1 MNILNLCFYW
11 ELWAYSVYLICVCID
26 NLAHSVYWFC
36 VFFYALGHIHSLY
49 RICVFVDNF
58 EQAHSVYW
66 FCVFVISLSR
76 YFLIFIQE
84 KSCCKQQQ
92 GSLKH
97 FRILLTHFT
106 PMFPFYSPRRQKTNR
121 FPVFRS
127 SPPEVDLRKGVLK
140 ICSKFTGEHA
150 YRSVISR
157 KVLCNFIQ
165 ITHGH
170 GCSPV
175 NLLHIFRTLFYR
187 NTSGKLLLCFQS
199 V

>member
-1 MNILNLCFYW
+1 M
-11 ELWAYSVYLICVCID
+11 YLICVCID

-36 VFFYALGHIHSLY
+36 VFFYAFGHIHSVY

-121 FPVFRS
+121 FPLFSEAALQRWILGKVFWKYAANLQKNTHT
-127 SPPEVDLRKGVLK
+127 EVWFQER
-140 ICSKFTGEHA
+140 CFA
-150 YRSVISR
+150 
-157 KVLCNFIQ
+157 
-165 ITHGH
+165 
-170 GCSPV
+170 
-175 NLLHIFRTLFYR
+175 TLFK
-187 NTSGKLLLCFQS
+187 SHMGMDVHL
-199 V
+199 